1 MSYFISLNTLLS
13 ENIAYIESLKHFAFV
28 FVFLQDYGHRF
39 AIRTIMVHLIPFNK
53 CFHFSPLKGGFLFVY
68 SCIRFNK
75 TMEDGED
82 DNKRRTQRKTKTT
95 KNTGQWSHHRTPN
108 EHIL

>member
-1 MSYFISLNTLLS
+1 MVCTVENIIVEISGDVTMQNIQTTGEYSATQSLDDGLLS
-13 ENIAYIESLKHFAFV
+13 
-28 FVFLQDYGHRF
+28 F
-39 AIRTIMVHLIPFNK
+39 AIGLE
-53 CFHFSPLKGGFLFVY
+53 GGGGITGTDSQFEPKWIIVY

-95 KNTGQWSHHRTPN
+95 KNTGQWSHRTPN

>member
-1 MSYFISLNTLLS
+1 MQDIQTTGEYSATQSLDDGLLS
-13 ENIAYIESLKHFAFV
+13 
-28 FVFLQDYGHRF
+28 F
-39 AIRTIMVHLIPFNK
+39 AIGLE
-53 CFHFSPLKGGFLFVY
+53 GGGGITGTDSQFEPKWIIVY